1 MSRRALLGLLALAV
15 LVLGA
20 CTQKRVNDSEIGVRY
35 GHGPIEGDHFEKVVE
50 PGGMEW
56 VGDDEVLKL
65 PARQI
70 TWTTGAGGDAEALQF
85 KVAGGE
91 QMVMELSTRFYLNTT
106 LDDDDE
112 PFKTFFNSVC
122 RKYDCW
128 DGAIGGNSPEDGW
141 VQMLNDIVGN
151 PQRAAATRVG
161 KGFDADELRYDNE
174 TADRFADQFAEEFE
188 RLLAEEV
195 GVGEIFC
202 GPGYVRG
209 EAECP
214 PVAVNVTKVEFAD
227 EDREGIREA
236 QRLAEEREA
245 LAAQELETAIAQQKV
260 NEAKATAE
268 YEILQRSAAMLECAK
283 NPECQLTIIVGD
295 DEQVSV
301 PAS

>member
-1 MSRRALLGLLALAV
+1 VKKAV
-15 LVLGA
+15 LVLPLVVLALGA

-70 TWTTGAGGDAEALQF
+70 TWTTGAGGDADALTF
-85 KVAGGE
+85 KVKGGE
-91 QMVMELSTRFYLNTT
+91 TMVMELSTRFYLNTT
-106 LDDDDE
+106 LDDEDE

-128 DGAIGGNSPEDGW
+128 DGAIGGTSPDDGW

-151 PQRAAATRVG
+151 PQRSAGTRVG
-161 KGFDADELRYDNE
+161 LAFDADELRYNIE
-174 TADRFADQFAEEFE
+174 VADDFADQFAEEFE

-202 GPGYVRG
+202 GPGYERG
-209 EAECP
+209 ENDCP
-214 PVAVNVTKVEFAD
+214 AVAVNVTKVEFHN
-227 EDREGIREA
+227 EEREGIREA
-236 QRLAEEREA
+236 QRLAEEQEGLAVQEEATARAQQRVNEVRATPEFRA
-245 LAAQELETAIAQQKV
+245 LA
-260 NEAKATAE
+260 EARAMEAC
-268 YEILQRSAAMLECAK
+268 SA
-283 NPECQLTIIVGD
+283 NPECSFTVVLTENPEDVT
-295 DEQVSV
+295 V
-301 PAS
+301 PAN